1 MNICVYG
8 SASDEINS
16 LFLTGGEELGEEM
29 ARRGHSLVFG
39 GGARGM
45 MGAVAR
51 GAHRMGGRIVGVAP
65 GFFPDGALFPHC
77 TTFHKTETMR
87 ERKGMMEELSSAFIV
102 TPGGIG
108 TLEEFFEI
116 YTLRHLGRTDK
127 PIALYNVGGVFDPL
141 LALLRGLCDEGFLPR
156 EDLSLL
162 LVAETV
168 GELLDLLEK

>member
-8 SASDEINS
+8 SASDEIARHY
-16 LFLTGGEELGEEM
+16 LTGGEALGAEL
-29 ARRGHSLVFG
+29 ARRGHALVFG
-39 GGARGM
+39 GGAKGM

-51 GAHRMGGRIVGVAP
+51 GAHSRGGEIIGVAP
-65 GFFPDGALFPHC
+65 GFFPDGAFFPCC
-77 TTFHKTETMR
+77 TSFHKTETMR
-87 ERKGMMEELSSAFIV
+87 ERKQRMEDLSSAFIV

-141 LALLRGLCDEGFLPR
+141 LSLLRGLCRDGFLP
-156 EDLSLL
+156 EGDLSLL
-162 LVAETV
+162 LVSDTV

>member
-1 MNICVYG
+1 MRICVYG
-8 SASDEINS
+8 SASDEIDNRY
-16 LFLTGGEELGEEM
+16 LAGGEALGLEM
-29 ARRGHSLVFG
+29 ARRGHALVFG
-39 GGARGM
+39 GGAKGM

-51 GAHRMGGRIVGVAP
+51 GAREGGGEIIGVAP
-65 GFFPDGALFPHC
+65 HFFPDGAFFPDC
-77 TTFHKTETMR
+77 TSFYKTETMR
-87 ERKGMMEELSSAFIV
+87 ERKQTMEDLSSAFIV

-127 PIALYNVGGVFDPL
+127 PIALYNIGGVFDSL
-141 LALLRGLCDEGFLPR
+141 LALLHGLCRDGFLPE

-162 LVAETV
+162 LVSDSV